1 MYQRKTDNII
11 IMNNKYLF
19 KTEMRFHCS
28 SKWFLYGMTIS
39 IQNNSRYIANVLR
52 YIAKVLRYRESFVFI
67 RKNVAFLRD
76 LFLPKKNELKGLS

>member
-1 MYQRKTDNII
+1 M
-11 IMNNKYLF
+11 
-19 KTEMRFHCS
+19 
-28 SKWFLYGMTIS
+28 
-39 IQNNSRYIANVLR
+39 ANVLR